1 MAPGDT
7 IELAVSILNLNGL
20 VDLQN
25 FKWHPLEKLDIPK
38 NDRDALNYDRD
49 IKILYNMN
57 DRKTKVHCNTNRI
70 CEVEDAVPEWIVAG
84 KEFRDQPKLHIDTN
98 KYLSRFDVL

>member
-20 VDLQN
+20 VDLTS
-25 FKWHPLEKLDIPK
+25 FKWNSIEKLDIPK
-38 NDRDALNYDRD
+38 NDRDVLNYDRD
-49 IKILYNMN
+49 VKILFHMN

-84 KEFRDQPKLHIDTN
+84 KEYRD
-98 KYLSRFDVL
+98 